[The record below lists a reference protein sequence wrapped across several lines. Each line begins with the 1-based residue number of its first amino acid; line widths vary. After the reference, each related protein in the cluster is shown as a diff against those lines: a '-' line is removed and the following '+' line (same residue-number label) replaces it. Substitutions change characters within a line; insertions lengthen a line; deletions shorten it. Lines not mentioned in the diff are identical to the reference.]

1 MAEVRQD
8 ITISVKGVNE
18 LKDASAAMR
27 DVRDSAAGL
36 GRVNSS
42 GVETAAASTERLA
55 KAARA
60 STNEMTSQR
69 YQLYDVAAG
78 YQMLANTLTGVAGS
92 VVKLGMDYEASFQQV
107 IRTTGLAGKEIEQ
120 VKNQLLDMSTKV
132 PESFQNL
139 SGIAA
144 FGGQLGIAKNEIAD
158 FTKTTAQ
165 LKATTD
171 LTLDSAGQTLA
182 MFQTTLGVAG
192 KDFDNVASSILK
204 VGVNSAATETQ
215 IANVSTQIGS
225 MAQLAGY
232 SADQVIGLAGA
243 MASVRI
249 PPELSRSII
258 TQVFG
263 KLQKSVQEGG
273 ASLETFARVSG
284 HSAEEVK
291 QAWGT
296 NKFAGVFTDF
306 LAGLKQSGQGATQ
319 ILQDI
324 GIKSQRTVPALL
336 RMAQASD
343 LVKQTMADAK
353 SGFDDTSTLTDQ
365 YGQIAQTTASKM
377 EMLKNSISNLGA
389 AFGQSTNSGLGTFA
403 AMLTT
408 VFNGI
413 AALMRTGIGQWIAKI
428 AAYATAAGIAW
439 SLWHAKTALMLA
451 SSRALAQAF
460 SSQSASGTQLSFT
473 LRGVMR
479 QIRELRAE
487 TIAAQRAHL
496 QAAAA
501 ARAHAAANGQL
512 AGSARTAGAAQ
523 SAASVAGGAGNAV
536 GVAGRLM
543 SGLKGGAIMAA
554 VTVSMEG
561 LNAALSHFAEKAE
574 KARQAQEA
582 WTQSGADLAAAIKQ
596 DTEAY
601 NKTGEAIALYARAQD
616 EAGNVG
622 VSHIASL
629 KEGADKSQLMAE
641 AQNRLKTD
649 MDATS
654 GAITTQIHALGEN
667 SAKQIANMV
676 ASKDAIGGMDQQMR
690 QIVTQMGFST
700 EEMTRRIL
708 EGPQAFNKYMD
719 QIASQ
724 LEAKMAAVRE
734 KAGGIFDG
742 ELLAKPYEQALE
754 QLKSAQDHVNGSM
767 SEATNK
773 ADDTAAAMS
782 ALKGETEGT
791 SDAMEEASDATDK
804 ATEKLNKL
812 VDASFDGVMGQAD
825 LADAVANLGESIAKN
840 GDNWDVYTEG
850 GRANMKALE
859 QAVHAAAEASGGDA
873 ETFATYVDAIQQ
885 QLVQNGVGSLDILNQ
900 VAQKAMNTVN
910 AVSQAAGWL
919 QQWSNVALN
928 IGQQLG
934 FIDKAA
940 TMTPALTIANNNLGR
955 SYRQGVARG
964 AEKAHKA
971 MKKANKTKKAAKK
984 AAKEAAKEVK
994 TLSDYYSDLSST
1006 ANNAFGFRHNLEE
1019 SIDKAK
1025 DSLSKLAEMQK
1036 KARDEYDSAVKSVNE
1051 ASKSVED
1058 YRVKLEELHAQ
1069 LAQLKADE
1077 SKLQFHLKIATDY
1090 GDSLRAKDIQAKLQ
1104 QNYADQARN
1113 GVDRQA
1119 AVDGMA
1125 EARNQGASAAKSMAT
1140 AQEALSRS
1148 LNGATASS
1156 REQRAAVRDL
1166 AKAYQ
1171 EQILAYA
1178 NTGASQ
1184 AQVRAYAAQLS
1195 AEFRNQTA
1203 ALGYNRNEIGRYAA
1217 TFTDLQ
1223 KIIARVPK
1231 KITISADTDPANRAL
1246 NELAAKAHKTTK
1258 DVHDVGSG
1266 STSTP
1271 NVGGTTGALGK
1282 VGGAAKAAGGGIDWL
1297 QQMIAKFEPLASALM
1312 NTFHLNTAASMDGVV
1327 GSTKHAGRGVQVMG
1341 GTIVSTMSAVNQ
1353 YMVNSGQITGQ
1364 AIDRIADNFINGVNR
1379 ISRAN
1384 SILGSLGAGLQAFRS
1399 LGFSTGGLVPGI
1411 PGQLAFKPQGTD
1423 TVPAMLT
1430 PGEFVLR
1437 RDVVASLPPGFLEAL
1452 NSGAMRPGSGA
1463 SSAPLASGGF
1473 GNNGPVIVE
1482 LSPYDR
1488 ALLASGGNVTLNL
1501 DGRAIASS
1509 VAGSNSTDTRRG
1521 F

>member
-8 ITISVKGVNE
+8 ITISVRGVNE
-18 LKDASAAMR
+18 LRDASAAMK
-27 DVRDSAAGL
+27 DVRDSAVGL
-36 GRVNSS
+36 GRVNAS

-78 YQMLANTLTGVAGS
+78 YQMLANTLTGVAGA

-120 VKNQLLDMSTKV
+120 VKGQLLDMSTKV

-144 FGGQLGIAKNEIAD
+144 FGGQLGIAKNEIAE

-232 SADQVIGLAGA
+232 SADQVVGLAGA

-273 ASLETFARVSG
+273 ASLETFAKVSG
-284 HSAEEVK
+284 HSAEEVR

-296 NKFAGVFTDF
+296 NKFAGIFTDF
-306 LAGLKQSGQGATQ
+306 LSGLKQSGQGATQ
-319 ILQDI
+319 ILQEI

-353 SGFDDTSTLTDQ
+353 SGFNDTSTLTDQ
-365 YGQIAQTTASKM
+365 YGQIAQTTSAKM
-377 EMLKNSISNLGA
+377 EMLKNSVANLGA
-389 AFGQSTNSGLGTFA
+389 AFGQSTNSGIGTFA
-403 AMLTT
+403 TMLTT

-413 AALMRTGIGQWIAKI
+413 ASLMKTGIGQWIAKI

-487 TIAAQRAHL
+487 TMAAQKAHL

-501 ARAHAAANGQL
+501 ARQQAAANNQL
-512 AGSARTAGAAQ
+512 AGSARGAGAAQ
-523 SAASVAGGAGNAV
+523 AAGGVGAAGGAMS
-536 GVAGRLM
+536 RLAT
-543 SGLKGGAIMAA
+543 GLKGGLVMAG
-554 VTVSMEG
+554 VTVAMEG
-561 LNAALSHFAEKAE
+561 LNAVMGHFVEKAE

-596 DTEAY
+596 DTDAY
-601 NKTGEAIALYARAQD
+601 NKTGEALSLYARAQD

-622 VSHIASL
+622 VSHVASL
-629 KEGADKSQLMAE
+629 KDGADKSQLMAE
-641 AQNRLKTD
+641 AQNQLKGSVD
-649 MDATS
+649 Q
-654 GAITTQIHALGEN
+654 TTGSINTQVLALGQN

-676 ASKDAIGGMDQQMR
+676 ASDQAMGGMTTKMR
-690 QIVTQMGFST
+690 KALSDVGFSA
-700 EEMTRRIL
+700 EEMTRRIMQ
-708 EGPQAFNKYMD
+708 GPQAFNAYID
-719 QIASQ
+719 QTIRKVEQ
-724 LEAKMAAVRE
+724 LAEAKK
-734 KAGGIFDG
+734 KAEGRDWIDPNLKGTID
-742 ELLAKPYEQALE
+742 
-754 QLKSAQDHVNGSM
+754 QLKALQEHINGSM
-767 SEATNK
+767 AEATNK
-773 ADDTAAAMS
+773 ADDTAAAMK
-782 ALKGETEGT
+782 ALGQETAGASGEMEGLGE
-791 SDAMEEASDATDK
+791 STDK
-804 ATEKLNKL
+804 AVDNLNKL
-812 VDASFDGVMGQAD
+812 VDATFDGVMSQAD
-825 LADAVANLGESIAKN
+825 LADAVADLGESIAKN
-840 GDNWDVYTEG
+840 GDNWDIYTEG

-873 ETFATYVDAIQQ
+873 QVFATYVDSIQQ

-900 VAQKAMNTVN
+900 VAQRAMATVN
-910 AVSQAAGWL
+910 QVSQGVNILASITQTAIFAGQAL
-919 QQWSNVALN
+919 GLIEKANVVTP
-928 IGQQLG
+928 QL
-934 FIDKAA
+934 A
-940 TMTPALTIANNNLGR
+940 IANTNLGR

-964 AEKAHKA
+964 AEKAHKS
-971 MKKANKTKKAAKK
+971 MRKANKTKREAKK

-1006 ANNAFGFRHNLEE
+1006 ANNAFGFRHDLEE

-1025 DSLSKLAEMQK
+1025 DSLSKLADYQK
-1036 KARDEYDSAVKSVNE
+1036 KARDEYDNAVKSTRD
-1051 ASKSVED
+1051 AAKSVED
-1058 YRVKLEELHAQ
+1058 YRVKLDELHAQ

-1077 SKLQFHLKIATDY
+1077 GKLQFHLKIATDY

-1119 AVDGMA
+1119 AVDGIA
-1125 EARNQGASAAKSMAT
+1125 DARSQGAAASKQMAT

-1148 LNGATASS
+1148 LNGATAAS
-1156 REQRAAVRDL
+1156 REQRSAIRDL

-1171 EQILAYA
+1171 DQILAYA

-1184 AQVRAYAAQLS
+1184 AQVKAYAAQLS
-1195 AEFRNQTA
+1195 NEFRNQTA
-1203 ALGYNRNEIGRYAA
+1203 AMGYNRSEIGRYAA

-1223 KIIARVPK
+1223 KIISRVPK

-1246 NELAAKAHKTTK
+1246 NELSAKAQKTSH
-1258 DVHDVGSG
+1258 DVSNVGSG
-1266 STSTP
+1266 STATP

-1282 VGGAAKAAGGGIDWL
+1282 VGGAAKGAGGQFDWL
-1297 QQMIAKFEPLASALM
+1297 QQMIAKFEPVVSAIVSA
-1312 NTFHLNTAASMDGVV
+1312 FHLHTASSMDGVV
-1327 GSTKHAGRGVQVMG
+1327 GSTKHASRGFQVMG
-1341 GTIVSTMSAVNQ
+1341 SSIVNTMSLVNQ
-1353 YMVNSGQITGQ
+1353 YMAESGRITGN
-1364 AIDRIADNFINGVNR
+1364 AINGIVDNIYSGINR
-1379 ISRAN
+1379 INRAQSTLS
-1384 SILGSLGAGLQAFRS
+1384 SIGSTFAALGAFR
-1399 LGFSTGGLVPGI
+1399 FSTGGLVPGA
-1411 PGQLAFKPQGTD
+1411 PGQLAFKPMGTD

-1452 NSGAMRPGSGA
+1452 NSGAMAPGSGA
-1463 SSAPLASGGF
+1463 SSAPVSSAAFGG
-1473 GNNGPVIVE
+1473 NGPVIVE

>member
-8 ITISVKGVNE
+8 ITISVRGVNE
-18 LKDASAAMR
+18 LRDASAAMK
-27 DVRDSAAGL
+27 DVRDSAVGL
-36 GRVNSS
+36 GRVNAS

-78 YQMLANTLTGVAGS
+78 YQMLANTLTGVAGA

-120 VKNQLLDMSTKV
+120 VKGQLLDMSTKV

-144 FGGQLGIAKNEIAD
+144 FGGQLGIAKNEIAE

-232 SADQVIGLAGA
+232 SADQVVGLAGA

-273 ASLETFARVSG
+273 ASLETFAKVSG
-284 HSAEEVK
+284 HSAEEVR

-296 NKFAGVFTDF
+296 NKFAGIFTDF

-365 YGQIAQTTASKM
+365 YGQIAQTTSAKM
-377 EMLKNSISNLGA
+377 EMLKNSVANLGA
-389 AFGQSTNSGLGTFA
+389 AFGQSTNSGIGTFA
-403 AMLTT
+403 TMLTT

-413 AALMRTGIGQWIAKI
+413 ASLMKTGIGQWIAKI

-487 TIAAQRAHL
+487 TMAAQKAHL

-501 ARAHAAANGQL
+501 ARQQAAANNQL
-512 AGSARTAGAAQ
+512 AGSARGAGAAQ
-523 SAASVAGGAGNAV
+523 AASTAAGGAG
-536 GVAGRLM
+536 AGATALSRLAT
-543 SGLKGGAIMAA
+543 GLKGGAVMAG
-554 VTVSMEG
+554 VTLGVEG
-561 LNAALSHFAEKAE
+561 LNMVLGHFAEKAE
-574 KARQAQEA
+574 KARAAAEA

-596 DTEAY
+596 DTDAF
-601 NKTGEAIALYARAQD
+601 NKTGEAVALYARAQD

-622 VSHIASL
+622 VSHIANL
-629 KEGADKSQLMAE
+629 KDGADKSQLMAE
-641 AQNRLKTD
+641 AQGQLKNSVD
-649 MDATS
+649 Q
-654 GAITTQIHALGEN
+654 TTGSINTQVLALGEN
-667 SAKQIANMV
+667 ATKQIANMV
-676 ASKDAIGGMDQQMR
+676 ASRQALGGVSDDAR
-690 QIVTQMGFST
+690 KLLAEVGFST
-700 EEMTRRIL
+700 EELTKRIMQ
-708 EGPQAFNKYMD
+708 GPRQFDEYVNQIIHKLHELANAQRESGNWDGYLQAANA
-719 QIASQ
+719 I
-724 LEAKMAAVRE
+724 E
-734 KAGGIFDG
+734 K
-742 ELLAKPYEQALE
+742 
-754 QLKSAQDHVNGSM
+754 LKEVQEHIRGSM

-773 ADDTAAAMS
+773 ADDTAAAMRGLGQDT
-782 ALKGETEGT
+782 AAT
-791 SDAMEEASDATDK
+791 SDEMEGLGESTDK
-804 ATEKLNKL
+804 AVEQLNKL
-812 VDASFDGVMGQAD
+812 VDASFDGMMSQAD

-873 ETFATYVDAIQQ
+873 QVFATYVDSIQQ

-900 VAQKAMNTVN
+900 VAQRAMATVN
-910 AVSQAAGWL
+910 QVSQGVNILASITQTAIFAGQAL
-919 QQWSNVALN
+919 GLIEKANVVTP
-928 IGQQLG
+928 QL
-934 FIDKAA
+934 A
-940 TMTPALTIANNNLGR
+940 IANTNLGR

-964 AEKAHKA
+964 AEKAHKS
-971 MKKANKTKKAAKK
+971 MRKANKTKREAKK

-1006 ANNAFGFRHNLEE
+1006 ANNAFGFRHDLEE

-1025 DSLSKLAEMQK
+1025 DSLSKLADYQK
-1036 KARDEYDSAVKSVNE
+1036 KARDEYDNAVKSTRD
-1051 ASKSVED
+1051 AAKSVED

-1077 SKLQFHLKIATDY
+1077 GKLQFHLKIATDY

-1119 AVDGMA
+1119 AVEGIAD
-1125 EARNQGASAAKSMAT
+1125 ARSQGAAASKQMAT

-1148 LNGATASS
+1148 LNGATAAS
-1156 REQRAAVRDL
+1156 REQRSAIRDL

-1171 EQILAYA
+1171 DQILAYA

-1184 AQVRAYAAQLS
+1184 AQVKAYAAQLS
-1195 AEFRNQTA
+1195 NEFRNQTA
-1203 ALGYNRNEIGRYAA
+1203 AMGYNRSEIGRYAE

-1223 KIIARVPK
+1223 KIISRVPK

-1246 NELAAKAHKTTK
+1246 NELSAKAQKTSH
-1258 DVHDVGSG
+1258 DVSNVGSG
-1266 STSTP
+1266 STATP

-1282 VGGAAKAAGGGIDWL
+1282 VGGAAKGAGGQFDWL
-1297 QQMIAKFEPLASALM
+1297 QQMIAKFEPVVSAIVSA
-1312 NTFHLNTAASMDGVV
+1312 FHLHTAASMDGVV
-1327 GSTKHAGRGVQVMG
+1327 GSTKHASGGFQVMG
-1341 GTIVSTMSAVNQ
+1341 SSIVDTMSLVNQ
-1353 YMVNSGQITGQ
+1353 YLAESGRTTGNVIDGIVNNIYSGI
-1364 AIDRIADNFINGVNR
+1364 NR
-1379 ISRAN
+1379 INRAQSTLS
-1384 SILGSLGAGLQAFRS
+1384 SIGSTLAALGAFR
-1399 LGFSTGGLVPGI
+1399 FSTGGLVPGA
-1411 PGQLAFKPQGTD
+1411 PGQLAFKPMGTD

-1452 NSGAMRPGSGA
+1452 NSGAMAPGSGA
-1463 SSAPLASGGF
+1463 SSAPVSSAAFGG
-1473 GNNGPVIVE
+1473 NGPVIVE

-1509 VAGSNSTDTRRG
+1509 VAGANSTDTRRG